1 VQAEAPSPAQ
11 RRSQALEDGF
21 VAMPEYRRRN
31 VQGRL
36 RDAGLL
42 AGPIDGIWGRA
53 SEAGVEAVLRQVRE
67 RGRGFEVAR
76 PEGVA
81 ALYRFIDSD
90 IFYYDFLPEAAR

>member
-1 VQAEAPSPAQ
+1 
-11 RRSQALEDGF
+11 
-21 VAMPEYRRRN
+21 MPEYRRRN